1 MSTEGVESVSDKE
14 IFEEAIETDPVEAE
28 ESDEATVEDAPVVEE
43 GRQRDEFG
51 RFVAKE
57 QPTEAAPIEPEQTK
71 PVEEKDHR
79 IPLME
84 LLNEREKRQAEQ
96 RRAEALAQE
105 IAILRQQVQP
115 QQQPQIPDQFA
126 DPDQYNAFWMH
137 QIQNVQ
143 AQFQQQ
149 LRAVQAENSLAR
161 AHERYGDV
169 FEKGYQEV
177 LDRAAQGDR
186 EAAQK
191 IASSPN
197 PGEAIVQ
204 WYKREQTL
212 QQVGT
217 DPQAYAQKILED
229 ALSNPEFL
237 AKALEK
243 AKGVAQQQPNQQIK
257 LPPSLNKATSAGTR
271 QSDTDPMSDA
281 ALFHH
286 AIGR

>member
-1 MSTEGVESVSDKE
+1 MSTEGMESVSDKE

-28 ESDEATVEDAPVVEE
+28 ESDEAIEDAPVEE

-57 QPTEAAPIEPEQTK
+57 QPTDAAPIEPEQTK

-105 IAILRQQVQP
+105 IAMLRQQVQP

-126 DPDQYNAFWMH
+126 DPEQYNAFWMS

-143 AQFQQQ
+143 AQFQNQ

-197 PGEAIVQ
+197 PGE
-204 WYKREQTL
+204 ETL